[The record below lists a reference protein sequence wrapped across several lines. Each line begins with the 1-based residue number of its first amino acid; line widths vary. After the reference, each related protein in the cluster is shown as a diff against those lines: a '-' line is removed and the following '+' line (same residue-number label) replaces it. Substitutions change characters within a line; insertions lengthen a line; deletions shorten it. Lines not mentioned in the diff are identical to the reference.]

1 MDSLYIDKMFKEV
14 DENIVLDDEQKEVVL
29 DESQNLI
36 VIAGAGTG
44 KTTTISAK
52 VKYLVDVKKIKPE
65 EILIISFT
73 NKAITELKNR
83 INIEFKIPAVI
94 STFHKLAYD
103 MIKEED
109 QRYKILMRPIFYKYA
124 KESILSF

>member
-1 MDSLYIDKMFKEV
+1 MEDNYIDSIFNNIDKNIIL
-14 DENIVLDDEQKEVVL
+14 DEEQKNVIL

-52 VKYLVDVKKIKPE
+52 VKYLVDIKKVKAE

-73 NKAITELKNR
+73 NKAINELKER
-83 INIEFKIPAVI
+83 IKKLIP
-94 STFHKLAYD
+94 
-103 MIKEED
+103 IKSV
-109 QRYKILMRPIFYKYA
+109 M
-124 KESILSF
+124 